1 MQRDDRSQS
10 LLADSVRAH
19 LLGFKTPL
27 SPTYGNAVGIRMLV
41 AFLVVGVGMF
51 SRFALCSMR
60 WMRAVCLLR
69 TWVSLPRCSRHLSWR
84 NAHSSA
90 RL

>member
-1 MQRDDRSQS
+1 MERDDRPQP

-19 LLGFKTPL
+19 LLGFEAPL

-51 SRFALCSMR
+51 FAL
-60 WMRAVCLLR
+60 
-69 TWVSLPRCSRHLSWR
+69 
-84 NAHSSA
+84 
-90 RL
+90 RLDE